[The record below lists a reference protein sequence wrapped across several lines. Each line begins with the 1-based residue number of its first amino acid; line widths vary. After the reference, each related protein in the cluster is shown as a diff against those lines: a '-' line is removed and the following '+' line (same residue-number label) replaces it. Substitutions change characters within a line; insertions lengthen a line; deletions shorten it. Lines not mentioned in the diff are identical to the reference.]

1 MKNEK
6 LWPKQRRQNSA
17 ETDNGSSYNQEKW
30 LEKLLDDKGAFYN
43 GSESD
48 DGDNDEN
55 YRNHNE
61 QQQLS
66 EVFSNNCYKVVS
78 LIPLQELIDDQ
89 HFGLL

>member
-17 ETDNGSSYNQEKW
+17 ETDKGSSYNQEKW

-48 DGDNDEN
+48 D
-55 YRNHNE
+55 RNHRTIEIIMNSSSYLRFF
-61 QQQLS
+61 QTIAT
-66 EVFSNNCYKVVS
+66 K
-78 LIPLQELIDDQ
+78 
-89 HFGLL
+89 